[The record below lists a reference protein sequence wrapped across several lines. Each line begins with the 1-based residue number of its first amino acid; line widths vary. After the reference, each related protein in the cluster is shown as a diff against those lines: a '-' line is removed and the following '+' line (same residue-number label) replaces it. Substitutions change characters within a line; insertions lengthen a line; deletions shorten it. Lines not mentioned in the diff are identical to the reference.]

1 MKNQPKD
8 PIVLA
13 YSGGLDTSF
22 CIPYLKEKYKTDI
35 HAVIVDCVGLSRPE
49 KEKIRK
55 RARYLGAAEFAC
67 VDGFPPLYD
76 RILSYL
82 IKGNVL
88 RDRTYPLCVG
98 SERYIQ
104 AEMILEYAR
113 EQGTRR
119 IAHGSTGAGNDQVRF
134 DVALQTG
141 LENVEIITPIRDEGL
156 TREDTTAYLTKR
168 GFEIPSKTTSYSI
181 NEGIWGTSIG
191 GAETLTSDQALP
203 FEAFPSL
210 KPPHELDDEP
220 EELTIAFG
228 NGLPVAVNGHHMD
241 ASALLEALREF
252 GRYHG
257 IGMGM
262 HLGDTILGI
271 KGRIGFEAPVAA
283 ILYMAHREL
292 EKLVLSQDQR
302 QIKDNLADQYGAML
316 HEAKFYDPVMR
327 DIENFFNSTQAR
339 VTGEVTLYACRGNLF
354 PLKAASS
361 HSVMDNKVASY
372 GEEAG
377 GWDGHE
383 ARAFSKL
390 YSIRT
395 QIYNKTR

>member
-1 MKNQPKD
+1 MND

-22 CIPYLKEKYKTDI
+22 CIPYLKEKYRSDV
-35 HAVIVDCVGLSRPE
+35 HAVIVDCVGLTRLQ
-49 KEKIRK
+49 KETIRD
-55 RARYLGAAEFAC
+55 RALSLGAAEFAC
-67 VDGFPPLYD
+67 FDGFPPLYD

-113 EQGTRR
+113 EQGTNR

-134 DVALQTG
+134 DVVLRTKLQD
-141 LENVEIITPIRDEGL
+141 VEIITPIRDEGF
-156 TREDTTAYLTKR
+156 TREDATSYLAKK
-168 GFEIPSKTTSYSI
+168 GIEVPKKTTDYSI
-181 NEGIWGTSIG
+181 NEGIWGVSVG
-191 GAETLTSDQALP
+191 GVETLTSEEALP
-203 FEAFPSL
+203 FHAYPNL
-210 KPPHELDDEP
+210 KPPHEQDDEP
-220 EELTIAFG
+220 EELTIDFAH
-228 NGLPVAVNGHHMD
+228 GLPVAVNGHQMD

-271 KGRIGFEAPVAA
+271 KGRIGFEAPVAK
-283 ILYMAHREL
+283 ILYTAHREL
-292 EKLVLSQDQR
+292 EKLVLSQEQR
-302 QIKDNLADQYGAML
+302 QIKDNLADHYGTLL
-316 HEAKFYDPVMR
+316 HEARFYDPVMR
-327 DIENFFNSTQAR
+327 DIETFFNSTQAR
-339 VTGEVTLYACRGNLF
+339 VTGEVTLYACRGSLF
-354 PLKAASS
+354 PLKANSP
-361 HSVMDNKVASY
+361 HSIMNNPVAKY
-372 GEEAG
+372 GEKTE
-377 GWDGHE
+377 GWDGTE

-390 YSIRT
+390 FSIRT
-395 QIYNKTR
+395 QLYNKTK

>member
-1 MKNQPKD
+1 MND

-22 CIPYLKEKYKTDI
+22 CIPYLKEEYNSDV
-35 HAVIVDCVGLSRPE
+35 HAVIVDCVGLTRAE
-49 KEKIRK
+49 KEAIRD
-55 RARYLGAAEFAC
+55 RALSLGAAEFASI
-67 VDGFPPLYD
+67 DGFPPLYD
-76 RILSYL
+76 HILSYL

-113 EQGTRR
+113 QQGTNR

-134 DVALQTG
+134 DGALRTG
-141 LENVEIITPIRDEGL
+141 MPDVEIITPIRDKEL
-156 TREDTTAYLTKR
+156 TREQTTAYLAER
-168 GFEIPSKTTSYSI
+168 GFEVPTKTTSYSI
-181 NEGIWGTSIG
+181 NDGIWGTSVG
-191 GAETLTSDQALP
+191 GTETTSSDQALP
-203 FEAFPSL
+203 FEAFPHL
-210 KPPHELDDEP
+210 KPPHELEDEP
-220 EELTIAFG
+220 EELNIDFAH
-228 NGLPVAVNGHHMD
+228 GLPVAVNGHQMD

-271 KGRIGFEAPVAA
+271 KGRIGFEAPVAR
-283 ILYMAHREL
+283 ILYLAHHEL
-292 EKLVLSQDQR
+292 EKLTLSQDQR

-316 HEAKFYDPVMR
+316 HEARFYDPVMR
-327 DIENFFNSTQAR
+327 DIEAFFNSTQAR
-339 VTGEVTLYACRGNLF
+339 VTGEVTLYACRGSLF
-354 PLKAASS
+354 PLKVSS
-361 HSVMDNKVASY
+361 SYSIMNNSVARY

-377 GWDGHE
+377 GWSGTE
-383 ARAFSKL
+383 ARAYSKM

-395 QIYNKTR
+395 QIYNRSR